1 MRSALLFALQSRRT
15 SSLLSSPYRRP
26 RQQPHIHEAQA
37 RRRSMSGG
45 QAKAESNG
53 HGGPESEK
61 SHSRRPSAGR
71 GFFVSLFA
79 CWTAAMG
86 CLSKAA
92 VSLEGNLDRE
102 FCDLAVTYV

>member
-1 MRSALLFALQSRRT
+1 MRTAFLFARQPRRK
-15 SSLLSSPYRRP
+15 SSLLSSLRRRH
-26 RQQPHIHEAQA
+26 RQQSHIHEAQA
-37 RRRSMSGG
+37 RRSMSGG

-79 CWTAAMG
+79 CWAAAMG